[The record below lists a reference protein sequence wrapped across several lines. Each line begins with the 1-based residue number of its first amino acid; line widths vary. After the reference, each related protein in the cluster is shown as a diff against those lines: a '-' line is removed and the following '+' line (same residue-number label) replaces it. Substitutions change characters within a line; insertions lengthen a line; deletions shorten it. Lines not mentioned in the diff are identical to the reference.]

1 MKKLVSILVPCYNEE
16 ASLPQ
21 LYKEVCRLMDTEPAC
36 EWELFFIDDGSR
48 DRTMEIIRQLAQEDG
63 RVAYVGLSRNFG
75 KENAM
80 LAGFD
85 HVAGDCMVIMD
96 ADLQH
101 PPALIP
107 EMLRLWEQG
116 YEDVYARRNSRGKE
130 SALRRGLSMAFYR
143 ILSKSARYEVL
154 ENVGDFR
161 LLDRK
166 CINALRSLRETE
178 RYTKGMYSWIGFRKT
193 EVTFDTNDRI
203 AGVSKW
209 SYSSLLNLAI
219 EGITSFTTAPL
230 RMATLM
236 GFTVA
241 IGALSYMIY
250 VIVKAILWGEPV
262 SGYPTIMTVM
272 LFLGAVQLI
281 AIGILGEYVGRIFNE
296 TKQRPVYVIS
306 QLKERED
313 ISHQKER
320 ED

>member
-16 ASLPQ
+16 ASLPR
-21 LYKEVCRLMDTEPAC
+21 LYEEVKRLMDAETAYD
-36 EWELFFIDDGSR
+36 WELFLIDDGSR
-48 DRTMEIIRQLAQEDG
+48 DRTMEIILQLAQQDQ
-63 RVAYVGLSRNFG
+63 RVSYACLSRNFG

-101 PPALIP
+101 PPTLIP
-107 EMLRLWEQG
+107 EMLKLWEQG
-116 YEDVYARRNSRGKE
+116 YDDVYAKRNSRGKE
-130 SALRRGLSMAFYR
+130 SPMRKALSLAFYR

-154 ENVGDFR
+154 QNVGDFR
-161 LLDRK
+161 LLDRR
-166 CINALRSLRETE
+166 CINALRNLRENE
-178 RYTKGMYSWIGFRKT
+178 RYTKGMYCWIGFKKK
-193 EVTFDTNDRI
+193 EVMFDTHDRI

-230 RMATLM
+230 RMASIM

-241 IGALSYMIY
+241 LGALCYMIW
-250 VIVKAILWGEPV
+250 VIVKAIVWGEPV

-281 AIGILGEYVGRIFNE
+281 SIGILGEYVGRIFNE
-296 TKQRPVYVIS
+296 TKQRPVYVV
-306 QLKERED
+306 RELRV
-313 ISHQKER
+313 KN
-320 ED
+320 

>member
-1 MKKLVSILVPCYNEE
+1 MEKAKKLVSILVPCYNEE
-16 ASLPQ
+16 ASLPR
-21 LYKEVCRLMDTEPAC
+21 LYEEVKRQMDAETAYD
-36 EWELFFIDDGSR
+36 WELFLIDDGSR
-48 DRTMEIIRQLAQEDG
+48 DRTMEIILQLAQQDQ
-63 RVAYVGLSRNFG
+63 RVSYACLSRNFG

-101 PPALIP
+101 PPTLIP
-107 EMLRLWEQG
+107 EMLKLWEQG
-116 YEDVYARRNSRGKE
+116 YEDVYAKRNSRGKE
-130 SALRRGLSMAFYR
+130 SPMRKALSLAFYR

-154 ENVGDFR
+154 QNVGDFR
-161 LLDRK
+161 LLDRR
-166 CINALRSLRETE
+166 CINALRNLRENE
-178 RYTKGMYSWIGFRKT
+178 RYTKGMYCWIGFKKK
-193 EVTFDTNDRI
+193 EVMFDTHDRI

-230 RMATLM
+230 RMASIM

-241 IGALSYMIY
+241 LGALCYMIW
-250 VIVKAILWGEPV
+250 VIVKAIVWGEPV

-281 AIGILGEYVGRIFNE
+281 SIGILGEYVGRIFNE

-306 QLKERED
+306 KLKMKNEE
-313 ISHQKER
+313 
-320 ED
+320 

>member
-1 MKKLVSILVPCYNEE
+1 MEKPKKLVSILVPCYNEE
-16 ASLPQ
+16 ASLPR
-21 LYKEVCRLMDTEPAC
+21 LYEEVKRLMDAETAYDG
-36 EWELFFIDDGSR
+36 ELFLIDDGSR
-48 DRTMEIIRQLAQEDG
+48 DRTMEIILQLAQQDQ
-63 RVAYVGLSRNFG
+63 RVSYACLSRNFG

-101 PPALIP
+101 PPTLIP
-107 EMLRLWEQG
+107 EMLKLWEQG
-116 YEDVYARRNSRGKE
+116 YDDVYAKRNSRGKE
-130 SALRRGLSMAFYR
+130 SPMRKALSLAFYR

-154 ENVGDFR
+154 QNVGDFR
-161 LLDRK
+161 LLDRR
-166 CINALRSLRETE
+166 CINALRNLRENE
-178 RYTKGMYSWIGFRKT
+178 RYTKGMYCWIGFKKK
-193 EVTFDTNDRI
+193 EVMFDTHDRI

-230 RMATLM
+230 RMASIM

-241 IGALSYMIY
+241 LGALCYMIW
-250 VIVKAILWGEPV
+250 VIVKAIVWGEPV

-281 AIGILGEYVGRIFNE
+281 SIGILGEYVGRIFNE
-296 TKQRPVYVIS
+296 TKQRPVYVV
-306 QLKERED
+306 RELRV
-313 ISHQKER
+313 KN
-320 ED
+320 

>member
-21 LYKEVCRLMDTEPAC
+21 FYEEVSKLMNTETDYD
-36 EWELFFIDDGSR
+36 WELFFIDDGSR
-48 DRTMEIIRQLAQEDG
+48 DATMSIILDLAEKDA
-63 RVAYVGLSRNFG
+63 RVSYASLSRNFG

-85 HVAGDCMVIMD
+85 HVSGYCMIIMD

-101 PPALIP
+101 PPTLIP
-107 EMLRLWEQG
+107 EMLKLWEDG
-116 YEDVYARRNSRGKE
+116 YEDVYAKRNSRGRE
-130 SALRRGLSMAFYR
+130 SLIRKSLSLAFYR
-143 ILSKSARYEVL
+143 ILSRSTRYEVL
-154 ENVGDFR
+154 QNVGDFR

-166 CINALRSLRETE
+166 CINALCELRESE
-178 RYTKGMYSWIGFRKT
+178 RYTKGMYCWIGFKKKEIR
-193 EVTFDTNDRI
+193 FDTHDRI

-209 SYSSLLNLAI
+209 SYSSLINLAI

-230 RMATLM
+230 RMASFM

-241 IGALSYMIY
+241 IGALAYMIW
-250 VIVKAILWGEPV
+250 VIVKAIVWGEPV

-281 AIGILGEYVGRIFNE
+281 SIGILGEYVGRIFNE

-306 QLKERED
+306 KLRERHNSD
-313 ISHQKER
+313 NS
-320 ED
+320 

>member
-1 MKKLVSILVPCYNEE
+1 MNSELKKLVSILVPCYNEE
-16 ASLPQ
+16 ASLPR
-21 LYKEVCRLMDTEPAC
+21 LYEEVCRLMDAETAYD
-36 EWELFFIDDGSR
+36 WELFFIDDGSR
-48 DRTMEIIRQLAQEDG
+48 DRTMEIILQLAQQDQ
-63 RVAYVGLSRNFG
+63 RVSYIGLSRNFG

-101 PPALIP
+101 PPTLIS
-107 EMLRLWEQG
+107 EMLKLWEQG
-116 YEDVYARRNSRGKE
+116 YEDVYAKRNSRGKE
-130 SALRRGLSMAFYR
+130 SPLRKTLSLAFYR

-154 ENVGDFR
+154 QNVGDFR
-161 LLDRK
+161 LLDRR
-166 CINALRSLRETE
+166 CINALRNLRENE
-178 RYTKGMYSWIGFRKT
+178 RYTKGMYCWIGFKKK
-193 EVTFDTNDRI
+193 EVTFDTHDRI

-230 RMATLM
+230 RMASIM

-241 IGALSYMIY
+241 LGALCYMIW
-250 VIVKAILWGEPV
+250 VIVKAIVWGDPV

-281 AIGILGEYVGRIFNE
+281 SIGILGEYVGRIFNE
-296 TKQRPVYVIS
+296 TKQRPVYVV
-306 QLKERED
+306 RELRV
-313 ISHQKER
+313 KN
-320 ED
+320 